1 MIPKRRKEVFMYKTI
16 LVPLDG
22 SPRAE
27 GILPHVEK
35 LALQFKSNVIFLQ
48 VVVPSIY
55 PTQSGP
61 DGRHE
66 YMVEFKQKQ
75 DEITAYLT
83 GIRQGFQNI
92 GIENRAVV
100 EQGAVVETIIS
111 VAMRENADLIA
122 IASHGRSG
130 LSWVFYGSVA
140 AGVLQKID
148 RPLLVIRSRNI

>member
-1 MIPKRRKEVFMYKTI
+1 MYKTV

-22 SPRAE
+22 SHRAE

-35 LALQFKSNVIFLQ
+35 LALVFKSKVIFLQ
-48 VVVPSIY
+48 VVVPLPY
-55 PTQSGP
+55 PAQGGP

-66 YMVEFKQKQ
+66 YLIEFKQKQ
-75 DEITAYLT
+75 EEIIAYLA
-83 GIRQGFQNI
+83 GIQQGFQNI
-92 GIENRAVV
+92 GIESSCVV

-111 VAMRENADLIA
+111 VAQRENADLIA

-140 AGVLQKID
+140 AGILQKID
-148 RPLLVIRSRNI
+148 RPMLIMRTRNI

>member
-1 MIPKRRKEVFMYKTI
+1 MYKTI

-48 VVVPSIY
+48 VIVPSIY
-55 PTQSGP
+55 PTQSGPGP

-148 RPLLVIRSRNI
+148 RPLLVIRSRSI